1 MGGLIFREEKTDA
14 LISVSDYVKIL
25 ALYDVE
31 LYLCS
36 RLQSYKQFWNFIP
49 TIYSLCH
56 IMQNIRHFIIRK
68 ITRVDIT
75 IIMLK
80 NGTGAG
86 QTTCSRVSIKL
97 CNFLRTLYYLHHNT
111 CYNFKRYTLYYSLL
125 FDLIITPTI
134 SDTKPTIIPTTPS
147 PGASAANPIIAMK
160 NAIPITIIEIAN
172 GDIVLSSF

>member
-1 MGGLIFREEKTDA
+1 
-14 LISVSDYVKIL
+14 
-25 ALYDVE
+25 
-31 LYLCS
+31 
-36 RLQSYKQFWNFIP
+36 
-49 TIYSLCH
+49 
-56 IMQNIRHFIIRK
+56 MQNICHFIIRK
-68 ITRVDIT
+68 ITWIDIT
-75 IIMLK
+75 IFTLK

-86 QTTCSRVSIKL
+86 HTTCSRVSIKL
-97 CNFLRTLYYLHHNT
+97 CNFFRTLYYLHHNT

-147 PGASAANPIIAMK
+147 PGASAANPIKAMK